1 MEELTILSRTSLFRG
16 IPLTD
21 LPTLLIGLHPT
32 RRRFGKGEILV
43 QCGESCSCLGILM
56 SGQLEAWRPLP
67 DGSRIPTA
75 QMGPGGVFGD
85 VLAGTGLKSPVTVQM
100 TEPGEVLFFAYEHLL
115 TSNPA
120 CPAASRQL
128 LRNLMGSV
136 GSKYFALMDR
146 VELLTLKSLRSKI
159 CAYLLQYARQVGAD
173 TFSVPHSRASMAEY
187 LGCERSA
194 LSRELSRMQK
204 EGLIQTYKSSFKLV
218 DRARIEQLYHHT

>member
-1 MEELTILSRTSLFRG
+1 
-16 IPLTD
+16 
-21 LPTLLIGLHPT
+21 
-32 RRRFGKGEILV
+32 
-43 QCGESCSCLGILM
+43 
-56 SGQLEAWRPLP
+56 
-67 DGSRIPTA
+67 
-75 QMGPGGVFGD
+75 
-85 VLAGTGLKSPVTVQM
+85 
-100 TEPGEVLFFAYEHLL
+100 
-115 TSNPA
+115 
-120 CPAASRQL
+120 
-128 LRNLMGSV
+128 MGSV